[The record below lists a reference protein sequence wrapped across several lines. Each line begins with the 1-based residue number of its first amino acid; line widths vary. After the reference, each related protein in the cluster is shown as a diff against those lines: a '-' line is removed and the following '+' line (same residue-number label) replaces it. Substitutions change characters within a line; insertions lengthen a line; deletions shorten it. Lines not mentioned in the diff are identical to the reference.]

1 MQALL
6 QFPDRTTTAQLHQ
19 FFCAAHWIRTTIPRY
34 AEAVSCLQ
42 ELLKSWQSEAGS
54 MKQLKRKKLE
64 IGALWTYE
72 HNQCFQELKRIIR
85 NTVSLAHLNPEQ

>member
-19 FFCAAHWIRTTIPRY
+19 FFCAANWIRTTIPRY

-64 IGALWTYE
+64 IGALWTDE